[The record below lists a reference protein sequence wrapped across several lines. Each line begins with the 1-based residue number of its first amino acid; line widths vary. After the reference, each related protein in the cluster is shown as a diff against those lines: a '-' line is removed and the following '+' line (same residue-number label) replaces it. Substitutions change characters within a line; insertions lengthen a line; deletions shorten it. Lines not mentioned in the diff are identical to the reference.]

1 MPVFVDS
8 RSSLFFA
15 PQSGEAHGLAGR
27 PPPGNQ
33 CRGDHG
39 DAHRQQHRRARTI
52 QSWQSCRQHLDSGRP
67 GSVGKVSAPPRLQSS
82 MRTFRVRYS
91 VLIAV

>member
-39 DAHRQQHRRARTI
+39 DGHRQQHRRAACGVRALSSPGNRIASTLTPVA
-52 QSWQSCRQHLDSGRP
+52 QAASARSLDRR
-67 GSVGKVSAPPRLQSS
+67 AYNLR
-82 MRTFRVRYS
+82 
-91 VLIAV
+91 